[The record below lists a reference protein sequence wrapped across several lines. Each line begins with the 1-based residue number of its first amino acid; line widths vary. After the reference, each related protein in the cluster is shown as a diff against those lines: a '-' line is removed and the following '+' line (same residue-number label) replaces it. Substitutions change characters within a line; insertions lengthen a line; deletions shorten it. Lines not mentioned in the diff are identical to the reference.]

1 MSSRHRRAIHFDS
14 VCARTA
20 TKTKTAG
27 RAAAFQR
34 AVGAGAKP
42 VLPVSDCFWDDG
54 YGWVAD
60 PFGYIWA
67 LGTVKEV
74 AHPRTGQP
82 ANDAAHDAHAER
94 GRKDQL
100 RVAVF

>member
-42 VLPVSDCFWDDG
+42 VLPVSDCFWGDC

-67 LGTVKEV
+67 LGRSKRWLTLEQVHQRMMQHM
-74 AHPRTGQP
+74 ARMQSAGDRTNCG
-82 ANDAAHDAHAER
+82 
-94 GRKDQL
+94 
-100 RVAVF
+100 